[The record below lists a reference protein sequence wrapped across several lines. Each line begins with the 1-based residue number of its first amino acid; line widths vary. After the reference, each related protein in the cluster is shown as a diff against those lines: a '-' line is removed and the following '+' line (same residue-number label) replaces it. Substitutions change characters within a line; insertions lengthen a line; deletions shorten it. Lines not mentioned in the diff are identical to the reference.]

1 MRAKK
6 CVSILVAA
14 SLATTMLT
22 ACPWE
27 KEEDKTDDASSVP
40 VTSTDTSQD
49 DDDSTPSE
57 KPSLTINGS
66 TITAGGSATIQTQN
80 GSYILTLNQSGDT
93 LTITTTPNEKHTTT
107 AVTAEVTSTSQG
119 NLKTSWTRD
128 TATRA
133 RTLSMRTDTQLSLT
147 TSDNGKTFT
156 LTGIPAD
163 ATSCTI
169 DVKFSQD
176 SGYTIAENGTY
187 MVYNADGLLAWNEAA
202 QKDPYLSCTLTA
214 DINLTE
220 QSWTPIGSYPSNGY
234 AGTFD
239 GGGHT
244 ISGLHVSSTGNY
256 IGLFSYVDSG
266 TVKNLNL
273 TNVSISGNHFVG
285 GVVGYNYAGTIHGC
299 MVSGNVSGSSWVGG
313 VVGYNNETVEGCC
326 FAGSGSSVTGSA
338 SSAWV
343 GGVVGA
349 NNDTVEGCCFA
360 GGSVSDTGDGAYVG
374 GVVGFNYDYGTIT
387 ACYWQEGT
395 GDSPS
400 KGVGNDS
407 GEENCKKV
415 DGTNVTLTTAI
426 STMNDCIRGTG
437 YKYEQ
442 QGENIVLV
450 ADGSSTPEVSGL
462 TQKVL
467 DTARMFGL

>member
-27 KEEDKTDDASSVP
+27 KEEAETDDASSVP

-57 KPSLTINGS
+57 KPSLTITNNGS
-66 TITAGGSATIQTQN
+66 TITAGGNAVTITTAN
-80 GSYILTLNQSGDT
+80 GSYALTLNQSGDT

-133 RTLSMRTDTQLSLT
+133 RTLSVRTDTQLSLT
-147 TSDNGKTFT
+147 TSDNGKNFT

-163 ATSCTI
+163 ATSCIISVT
-169 DVKFSQD
+169 FENL
-176 SGYTIAENGTY
+176 GYVIEGSTY
-187 MVYNADGLLAWNEAA
+187 KVHSAKGLLAWNEAA
-202 QKDPYLSCTLTA
+202 QKDPSLSCTLT
-214 DINLTE
+214 DNITLESSSN
-220 QSWTPIGSYPSNGY
+220 WTPIGSLSNPY
-234 AGTFD
+234 TGTFD
-239 GGGHT
+239 GGGHA
-244 ISGLHVSSTGNY
+244 ISGLQVSGGDY
-256 IGLFSYVDSG
+256 VGLFGYVDGG

-273 TNVSISGNHFVG
+273 ANVS
-285 GVVGYNYAGTIHGC
+285 
-299 MVSGNVSGSSWVGG
+299 VSGYYYVGG
-313 VVGYNNETVEGCC
+313 VVGYNNGGTIQGCMVSCSVSGSNRVGGVVGVNDGTVEGCC
-326 FAGSGSSVTGSA
+326 FADGRVMASGGNVN
-338 SSAWV
+338 WV
-343 GGVVGA
+343 GGVVGV
-349 NNDTVEGCCFA
+349 NDGTVEGCCFA
-360 GGSVSDTGDGAYVG
+360 GGSVNGSGTYAYVG
-374 GVVGFNYDYGTIT
+374 GVVGYNSSSGTIT
-387 ACYWQEGT
+387 NCYWQAGP
-395 GDSPS
+395 GQ
-400 KGVGNDS
+400 GVGNGN
-407 GEENCKKV
+407 GERNCNKV

-426 STMNDCIRGTG
+426 SAMNDCIRDTG

-462 TQKVL
+462 TQRVL
-467 DTARMFGL
+467 DVARAFGM